1 MVIEMTIRYV
11 HRGTTGITSETEELK
26 QTIEKARNA
35 NIQGKKMYEDA
46 VSEVQRLKSELAKAT
61 VTNVKSSLTPPVKP
75 DLKAAKPDLK
85 AAKPDLKAAKPD
97 LNAAMPDYALKAE
110 RKALVEAQEKV
121 KSLTDQVS
129 KLQSNK
135 NSTDEL
141 NTRLSLKKEQL
152 ERRIRDIESINKSVD
167 MSSTNETM
175 ANKLLGEYK
184 KLSVDLKT
192 ANTKLKEND
201 AYLEENKRIG
211 ADLKAANAKIK
222 YNDRVSTQTSDKL
235 QAYKCLIEN
244 TCKVMMVAI
253 QSGCSDNVASNLRD
267 AADTLKESIIYI

>member
-1 MVIEMTIRYV
+1 
-11 HRGTTGITSETEELK
+11 
-26 QTIEKARNA
+26 
-35 NIQGKKMYEDA
+35 
-46 VSEVQRLKSELAKAT
+46 
-61 VTNVKSSLTPPVKP
+61 
-75 DLKAAKPDLK
+75 
-85 AAKPDLKAAKPD
+85 
-97 LNAAMPDYALKAE
+97 LKAE

-152 ERRIRDIESINKSVD
+152 EKHIRDIESTNKSTDV
-167 MSSTNETM
+167 SSTNEIM
-175 ANKLLGEYK
+175 AKKLLGENIRLSSDLRSALLKVEDNDGYLEKYK

-201 AYLEENKRIG
+201 VYLEENRRIS

-222 YNDRVSTQTSDKL
+222 YNDRVSTQTDDKL

-253 QSGCSDNVASNLRD
+253 QSGCSDNVASSLRD